1 MSSTPVD
8 RAIRVLEVALG
19 ELKKDAKKEKENSLK
34 ATQNSGKRPAGK
46 PSPLQT
52 VSTIRWRDSLRG

>member
-1 MSSTPVD
+1 MSSTPPVD
-8 RAIRVLEVALG
+8 RAIRVLEAALG
-19 ELKKDAKKEKENSLK
+19 ELKKVKETAGERGEAKTEDL
-34 ATQNSGKRPAGK
+34 PAAGR